1 MKQVIEA
8 LKLNELADNLI
19 GFIKNR
25 TNIFSTLQIICPN
38 MKMQQ
43 WFKSYWLKTQDDILM
58 NVEFLII
65 DEALLKLID
74 TDKPYRLLKRDTLK
88 SFIIKHLSIKNDE
101 LVFPSKINSYLYN
114 KDGSIN
120 SIKIYD
126 LANELSKLFLDY
138 EKDQVE
144 IIGWER
150 KLYELVLKD
159 ASSNNLATLD
169 YVYKNKKGIKTLK
182 EELYFFGFNNFSS
195 LQQSIIDC
203 YANNAD
209 VTMMLLKQDEEYK
222 QEYVLTSAPSK
233 LREVESVH
241 TKICSLLKDTDN
253 KYSDFLVL
261 ANDISAYEGV
271 IPRVFNQDN
280 VNFPNIPY
288 VINDRKLVDTN
299 VSVGLKKLFEIYNK
313 KYYTRLDFF
322 ELINNK
328 DIQEA
333 RGITDS
339 DVDNFSKSIVAMN
352 VYRKN
357 DNSDDWDYA
366 KKRVLLSKISG
377 INDVDNN
384 IVELKDND
392 YLPYSNIS
400 FDNASIVK
408 FVKLIDDL
416 SSWQKLLS
424 EIKYINN
431 ENLLLVKEELNKWF
445 SIKDLSG
452 FETNK
457 YYKNVLDVFNFWYTM
472 NISNN
477 SIPLNTL
484 FYMLFD
490 ASTVMQVNK
499 GDYFT
504 RGITFADFDVDSILS
519 AKYVFFLNASSN
531 ELPRLKVK
539 SELDLRNY
547 DITEKEKME
556 NAFFIQYQNAFKFYI
571 SYVDKDLKTD
581 EDFFKSSFVI
591 DLEKRLKVD
600 EEKISLDE
608 TRSWEEL
615 YTKREYKN
623 KDYYLTLLSYQEE
636 LIEKEETINKY
647 ELLKKIK
654 VKDMADFLEE
664 PLKYKASI
672 LFGKSDELDENMKD
686 EYEPLELDALTS
698 SILSKKI
705 MVDLLTNKKEALSE
719 KHVEELKNRFNLEH
733 KLPNINNV
741 INEESFTS
749 TYSKAVEVYK
759 YVNDITNG
767 NYEIVTIPDVIINE
781 WVLTN
786 NQEVCRYVDNTTRT
800 YIQMKKLI
808 DKTDAYKEYL
818 FLYVISL
825 MDVITLPEN
834 TYEIKLSRK
843 MSVSYE
849 ITPSEAR
856 QILIDIYELMN
867 DYEEIVYLPITI
879 FYKDKIKTLDA
890 LIENLLMQNG
900 SPWGYFD
907 DKKMFDYEKQL
918 GYTNENFYEKYK
930 KLRNKRIKLIK
941 YLKEIQEESEVNENE
956 TVHS

>member
-1 MKQVIEA
+1 
-8 LKLNELADNLI
+8 
-19 GFIKNR
+19 
-25 TNIFSTLQIICPN
+25 
-38 MKMQQ
+38 
-43 WFKSYWLKTQDDILM
+43 
-58 NVEFLII
+58 
-65 DEALLKLID
+65 
-74 TDKPYRLLKRDTLK
+74 
-88 SFIIKHLSIKNDE
+88 
-101 LVFPSKINSYLYN
+101 
-114 KDGSIN
+114 
-120 SIKIYD
+120 
-126 LANELSKLFLDY
+126 
-138 EKDQVE
+138 
-144 IIGWER
+144 
-150 KLYELVLKD
+150 
-159 ASSNNLATLD
+159 
-169 YVYKNKKGIKTLK
+169 
-182 EELYFFGFNNFSS
+182 
-195 LQQSIIDC
+195 
-203 YANNAD
+203 
-209 VTMMLLKQDEEYK
+209 
-222 QEYVLTSAPSK
+222 
-233 LREVESVH
+233 
-241 TKICSLLKDTDN
+241 
-253 KYSDFLVL
+253 
-261 ANDISAYEGV
+261 
-271 IPRVFNQDN
+271 
-280 VNFPNIPY
+280 
-288 VINDRKLVDTN
+288 
-299 VSVGLKKLFEIYNK
+299 
-313 KYYTRLDFF
+313 
-322 ELINNK
+322 
-328 DIQEA
+328 
-333 RGITDS
+333 
-339 DVDNFSKSIVAMN
+339 MN

-366 KKRVLLSKISG
+366 KKRVLLSKIAG

-392 YLPYSNIS
+392 YIPYSNIS

-424 EIKYINN
+424 EIKYINK

-477 SIPLNTL
+477 TIPLNTL
-484 FYMLFD
+484 FYALFD
-490 ASTVMQVNK
+490 ASTVMQVSK

-591 DLEKRLKVD
+591 DLEKRLEVN